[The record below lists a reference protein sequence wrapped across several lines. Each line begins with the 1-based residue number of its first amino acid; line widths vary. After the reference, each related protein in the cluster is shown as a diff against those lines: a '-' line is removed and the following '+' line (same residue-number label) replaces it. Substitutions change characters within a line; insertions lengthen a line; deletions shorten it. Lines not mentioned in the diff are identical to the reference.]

1 MLKQRQAKFK
11 AEMEALEQ
19 QEQAL
24 RQELYGPSDQSEPTT
39 PPDKWEKD
47 GFPSALSRPNRYSS
61 SSMMSQ
67 QGLTTRSS
75 RAGSQVTSPPN
86 ERERALQSLIGF
98 PSQSMPGSRQDSD
111 GEENDQYNGEV
122 LSLDHRKAAT

>member
-24 RQELYGPSDQSEPTT
+24 RQELYGPSDQVDSTTT
-39 PPDKWEKD
+39 PDNWQEN
-47 GFPSALSRPNRYSS
+47 GFPSALSRLNRYSS

-86 ERERALQSLIGF
+86 ERERALQSLTGY

-111 GEENDQYNGEV
+111 GEENDQYSGEV
-122 LSLDHRKAAT
+122 LNFDHKKAAT